1 MKNRIPRFA
10 VWLVLT
16 FSLLSSP
23 LAAQNK
29 RNTGSK
35 KSPARVVVKEPLP
48 TFDTLLA
55 ANSYKIY
62 GEIRGVG
69 QLTRSAGVNELLDP
83 LMKFA
88 APPKEFQSLV
98 KWLNS
103 HADELMTS
111 RLLFA
116 SWPTRP
122 KLPQFLCAIE
132 FASEEEAG
140 KFEPQLNALLP
151 KLFPT
156 PSPVAS
162 VSPQQPATPTKQ
174 ISSSGP
180 HSPPREETKPPYLL
194 KHSGAL
200 VLLTDSPFTLKDLRP
215 ADSKLLRDDPN
226 LRTARDRFNSEPV
239 FVYVDLTTEDR
250 SRPEPPRPPARKA
263 EVQVVDEVS
272 DASSEQQP
280 TIIRP
285 EEPVPNDP
293 SAESSPEEPPTPQPT
308 PETETAKM
316 DAERRDAIN
325 FAMSGLTRAFFG
337 GPPRWPDA
345 IGIGAAFESESYVIR
360 ALLLNSE
367 QNKSVLIP
375 VLPQLM
381 AGPPI
386 TPSAPSILPADT
398 EMFITASVD
407 FAAVH
412 DNIIKT
418 ALQQVEVEQ
427 SQNGQHASE
436 LPTPESPFAA
446 YERILGI
453 NFKRDLIPV
462 LGNEIALTVPMDS
475 FFGRPPTPSP
485 ETPSEPDSK
494 PAPTPE
500 QRAVVVAISLR
511 DREGAR
517 ALIPKLI
524 DSLGMKGASTMAQ
537 KERREDT
544 ELVSYAGVFSY
555 ALVGDFLVS
564 SSDPKAVRHVVDSY
578 LNHQTL
584 ASDSNFHNF
593 TRWQPRQ
600 VLGQVYVSTA
610 LAESYENYAEA
621 MNSISDEK
629 LRDFITSLTPASE
642 PITYAVANEGFG
654 PLHELRLPRKFVLLL
669 IAGMSSGS
677 EQSSSAANESMA
689 RAGLYSILHA
699 EETYKAS
706 QGNGRYGSLQ
716 ELIDA
721 GLVAADTA
729 DRNGYKI
736 ELILSGEGF
745 EARATPN
752 EYGKSGK
759 RSFFIDQ
766 STVMRGGDHGGGPA
780 TVADKAQP

>member
-1 MKNRIPRFA
+1 
-10 VWLVLT
+10 
-16 FSLLSSP
+16 
-23 LAAQNK
+23 
-29 RNTGSK
+29 
-35 KSPARVVVKEPLP
+35 
-48 TFDTLLA
+48 
-55 ANSYKIY
+55 
-62 GEIRGVG
+62 
-69 QLTRSAGVNELLDP
+69 
-83 LMKFA
+83 MKFA
-88 APPKEFQSLV
+88 APPKEFQTLV

-116 SWPTRP
+116 SWPTRA

-132 FASEEEAG
+132 FGSEEEAG
-140 KFEPQLNALLP
+140 KFEPELNALLP

-156 PSPVAS
+156 PSPSPVSS
-162 VSPQQPATPTKQ
+162 VFPQQSATPAAQKQ
-174 ISSSGP
+174 VAASGP
-180 HSPPREETKPPYLL
+180 HTPPREETKPPYLL
-194 KHSGAL
+194 KHSGTL

-239 FVYVDLTTEDR
+239 FIYVDLTTEDR
-250 SRPEPPRPPARKA
+250 SRPEPPAPPTRKA
-263 EVQVVDEVS
+263 EVQVVDEVRDVS
-272 DASSEQQP
+272 PEPQP
-280 TIIRP
+280 TVIP
-285 EEPVPNDP
+285 AEEPVPNDP
-293 SAESSPEEPPTPQPT
+293 STETYPEEPPTAQAT
-308 PETETAKM
+308 PETGTAKI

-337 GPPRWPDA
+337 GRPRWPDA

-367 QNKSVLIP
+367 ENKSVLVP
-375 VLPQLM
+375 VLPQVI

-398 EMFITASVD
+398 EMFVTASVD

-412 DNIIKT
+412 DNIVKT
-418 ALQQVEVEQ
+418 ALQQVEAER
-427 SQNGQHASE
+427 SQNEPHVRE

-462 LGNEIALTVPMDS
+462 LGNEIALSVPMDS
-475 FFGRPPTPSP
+475 FFGRRPTPSS
-485 ETPSEPDSK
+485 ETPSEADAK
-494 PAPTPE
+494 PSPSPE

-517 ALIPKLI
+517 ALLPKLI
-524 DSLGMKGASTMAQ
+524 DSLGMKGASTLAQ

-544 ELVSYAGVFSY
+544 ELVSYAGVFCY

-584 ASDSNFHNF
+584 ASESNFHNF

-669 IAGMSSGS
+669 IAGMSAES
-677 EQSSSAANESMA
+677 EQSSTVANEGMA

-706 QGNGRYGSLQ
+706 RGNGRYGSLQ

-721 GLVAADTA
+721 GLVAPDTA

-736 ELILSGEGF
+736 DLILSGEGF

-766 STVMRGGDHGGGPA
+766 STVLRGGDHGGGPA
-780 TVADKAQP
+780 TVADKAEP